1 MNERSKIL
9 VVDDDE
15 TIRETVAAIL
25 EDEGYNVSTAQDGK
39 EALDKC
45 NTEFYNLALID
56 IRLPDMDGTEL
67 LKLLPE
73 TTPPMV
79 KIIVTGY
86 PSLQNAVKA
95 VNHGADAYLLKPV
108 EAEEILKTIRLQLEK
123 QQQAREYSEQKVAEF
138 IQTRVKELENQK
150 KMNEELEKM
159 REEVGK
165 TASEKAKLRELE
177 LEKKLADT
185 QKALEDAQRKTRQGS
200 QQLQGEVMELNLED
214 QLKETFPYDEF
225 LPIPKGIEGADIW
238 QKVKNKHGQE
248 AGLFVWEIK
257 RTKAFS
263 KGWLP
268 KLREDCRKVNGS
280 VSILITD
287 TLPDTISYFG
297 REAGVW
303 ICSFE
308 YALVLANVLRDS
320 LLQLAIAKSSAS
332 HKDEHLQEIY
342 DYITSEAFRH
352 KIEAHFESVKTLKI
366 DLDSEKRAMERIWK
380 KREVEIQRLDKSMS
394 QMFGEIQGVVGPQLE
409 APRNLEIE
417 AGEEIEE

>member
-1 MNERSKIL
+1 MNKIKCPHCGKQVEISEAIKHQVEEAVRIEEKEKSKLEVEKLKKEIEKRL
-9 VVDDDE
+9 KEDLEFKMKDSKNE
-15 TIRETVAAIL
+15 LEEAKRRNKELQENLLEMNKNFREI
-25 EDEGYNVSTAQDGK
+25 K
-39 EALDKC
+39 E
-45 NTEFYNLALID
+45 
-56 IRLPDMDGTEL
+56 
-67 LKLLPE
+67 
-73 TTPPMV
+73 
-79 KIIVTGY
+79 
-86 PSLQNAVKA
+86 SS
-95 VNHGADAYLLKPV
+95 
-108 EAEEILKTIRLQLEK
+108 EK
-123 QQQAREYSEQKVAEF
+123 
-138 IQTRVKELENQK
+138 KELENQK